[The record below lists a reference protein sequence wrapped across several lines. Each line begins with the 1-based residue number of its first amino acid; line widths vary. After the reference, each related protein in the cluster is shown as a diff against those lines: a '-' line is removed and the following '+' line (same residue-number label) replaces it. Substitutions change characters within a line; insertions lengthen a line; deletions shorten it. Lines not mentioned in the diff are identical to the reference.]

1 MAGHSKWAN
10 IKHRK
15 ARQDASR
22 GKVWTK
28 VIREITVA
36 AKGGPDPDD
45 NPRLRLA
52 LDKANAANMP
62 KDNIK
67 RAIEKGSGTGDTGA
81 LEEIVL
87 EGYGPGGVAIMVEA
101 MSDNRNRT
109 VSDVR
114 HAFSKFGG
122 NLGTDGSVSYLFNK
136 IGIIHVAKTYSEED
150 ILDIA
155 LEAGA
160 DDLVDEEDYFEIITS
175 SSDLENVLKSL
186 KENNIENTNA
196 ELTLRAETSVSVDKE
211 MSEKVL
217 KIMDFMDELDD
228 VQEVHTN
235 AEFPENFEVKEI
247 NCLLIQ
253 EIKELHLKDK

>member
-1 MAGHSKWAN
+1 
-10 IKHRK
+10 
-15 ARQDASR
+15 
-22 GKVWTK
+22 
-28 VIREITVA
+28 
-36 AKGGPDPDD
+36 
-45 NPRLRLA
+45 
-52 LDKANAANMP
+52 MP

-67 RAIEKGSGTGDTGA
+67 RAIEKGSGTGEIGA

-87 EGYGPGGVAIMVEA
+87 EGYGPGGVAILVEA

-136 IGIIHVAKTYSEED
+136 LGIIHISKDFSEED
-150 ILDIA
+150 LLDVV
-155 LEAGA
+155 LDAGA
-160 DDLVDEEDYFEIITS
+160 EDLVDEGDYFEVITS
-175 SSDLENVLKSL
+175 STDLSNVLEAL
-186 KENNIENTNA
+186 KANNIEHTNA
-196 ELTLRAETSVSVDKE
+196 ELTLRAETSVSLDQE

-235 AEFPENFEVKEI
+235 AEFPENFEVKE
-247 NCLLIQ
+247 
-253 EIKELHLKDK
+253 

>member
-136 IGIIHVAKTYSEED
+136 IGIIHVAKSYSEED
-150 ILDIA
+150 ILDTA

-196 ELTLRAETSVSVDKE
+196 ELTLRAETSVSVDEE

-235 AEFPENFEVKEI
+235 AEFPENFEVKE
-247 NCLLIQ
+247 
-253 EIKELHLKDK
+253 